1 MPLILQPDG
10 SIIEGPVPP
19 GAVKVLALVDG
30 RFREIYAG
38 TGGGGDIP
46 AGAAVMSDSIAFFA
60 ELGLSDSIATPT
72 DSATFFLD
80 AFYTDSTG
88 TPTETARFEVSGY
101 NDSNAGHSEA
111 RTSVL
116 TRWATTNSV
125 VGSVTNPTNAQAEN
139 NGTVA
144 TVKSAGTVTG
154 TISTLNLNIV
164 APLTGSGSTPTFK
177 AWYNNITGVA
187 DTFVN
192 QLSYRQTGSGTN
204 TVITL
209 PTGNFLTTPYTIA
222 LTNVDSAVTMIA
234 TFSHTAAV
242 AATGGSTTVDA
253 VGIESSGV
261 I

>member
-10 SIIEGPVPP
+10 SLVNGNIPP

-30 RFREIYAG
+30 RIREVYAG

-46 AGAAVMSDSIAFFA
+46 PGAAVMSDSIAFFA
-60 ELGLSDSIATPT
+60 ELSLSDSTATQN
-72 DSATFFLD
+72 DAATFFLD
-80 AFYTDSTG
+80 ALYTDTTQ
-88 TPTETARFEVSGY
+88 TPTDAVLFNISGY
-101 NDSNAGHSEA
+101 NDTNDGHTEA
-111 RTSVL
+111 RTTLL

-125 VGSVTNPTNAQAEN
+125 VGGVTNPTNAHGSN

-144 TVKSAGTVTG
+144 TVKSGGTITG
-154 TISTLNLNIV
+154 TISTINLNIV
-164 APLTGSGSTPTFK
+164 APLAGAGASPLFK
-177 AWYNNITGVA
+177 AWYNNIAGVA

-192 QLSYRQTGSGTN
+192 QVSYRQIGQGTN
-204 TVITL
+204 TILTL
-209 PTGNFLTTPYTIA
+209 PTGNFLTTPHSVT
-222 LTNVDSAVTMIA
+222 LTNIDQSVTITA

-261 I
+261 L